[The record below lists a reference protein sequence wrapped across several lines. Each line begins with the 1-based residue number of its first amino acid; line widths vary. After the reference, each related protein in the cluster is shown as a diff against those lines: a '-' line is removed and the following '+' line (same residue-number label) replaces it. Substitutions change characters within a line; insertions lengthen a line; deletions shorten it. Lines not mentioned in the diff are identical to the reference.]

1 MAINGLGYHHYQNG
15 EPILGKN
22 IGDSHKSDFRA
33 TVAKVSF
40 SGGHRVTI
48 DPDALFSICDAAT
61 GESANVYRAEGYSD
75 ENPLYLVR
83 GVDENGNEY
92 EQTIDVSKVNPNH
105 CSYRELLALNAH
117 TGNRS
122 DSNFLTMSVLKDKM
136 KNAFYGAKTDY
147 LSVAYA
153 LMKDMQT
160 LGYWNGYMRYDKW
173 ISGILSISQKRTS
186 AWYKGSILESGTVT
200 DTALGV
206 DTYRKYLESKYGKVT
221 IKDVPKDQKTLEKL
235 GKSMSG
241 NDVVIAPNILEE
253 MANDP
258 KKAAYYEQK
267 IDYFFDT
274 IIPRET
280 ARCASMGLV
289 FEPAGVVV
297 HKDGTVTYICGCSD
311 SPERVAQVNA
321 INKAKREKQAARRE
335 AAFERSREAAERLR
349 QEIELSKRRRDM
361 AEAMNR
367 YDYDTWENVNT
378 DVFYMSLGNVI
389 AKRHNNVL
397 L

>member
-1 MAINGLGYHHYQNG
+1 MAINGLGYHYYQNG
-15 EPILGKN
+15 GPVSDKN
-22 IGDSHKSDFRA
+22 IGGSHKADFRA
-33 TVAKVSF
+33 TVAEVSF
-40 SGGHRVTI
+40 SGVHRVAI
-48 DPDALFSICDAAT
+48 DPEALFSICDAAT
-61 GESANVYRAEGYSD
+61 GESANVYRAEGYSG
-75 ENPLYLVR
+75 ENPLYLVK
-83 GVDENGNEY
+83 GIDENGNEY

-122 DSNFLTMSVLKDKM
+122 DGNFLTMSVLKDKM
-136 KNAFYGAKTDY
+136 KNTSYEAKTDY
-147 LSVAYA
+147 LSAAYA

-160 LGYWNGYMRYDKW
+160 VGCWNSYMRYDKW
-173 ISGILSISQKRTS
+173 ISDILSIGQKRTDT
-186 AWYKGSILESGTVT
+186 WYNGSPLKSGTVT
-200 DTALGV
+200 EEALRV

-235 GKSMSG
+235 GKSMGG

-253 MANDP
+253 MAKNP
-258 KKAAYYEQK
+258 EKAVYYEQK

-335 AAFERSREAAERLR
+335 EAFEHSREAAERLR
-349 QEIELSKRRRDM
+349 QEIELSNRRHSM
-361 AEAMNR
+361 EESLNR
-367 YDYDTWENVNT
+367 YNSNVWEAASE
-378 DVFYMSLGNVI
+378 DIFYMSLG
-389 AKRHNNVL
+389 L
-397 L
+397 PTL